1 MAEHFDL
8 VWYLLVGCFSLIG
21 ILLTTLAARELKS
34 ANANTT
40 AIANRLDKHEEYT
53 NKKFEIIDDRIDK
66 VDEKID
72 GVAKDF
78 SKLKGEHD
86 MAIKLG
92 EHD

>member
-8 VWYLLVGCFSLIG
+8 IWYLLIGCFSLIG
-21 ILLTTLAARELKS
+21 ILLTTLAARELKTV
-34 ANANTT
+34 NANTNALAT
-40 AIANRLDKHEEYT
+40 RLDKHEELT
-53 NKKFEIIDDRIDK
+53 SKKFEIIDERIGK

-92 EHD
+92 EHE